1 MTAFLFYTKDSPGE
15 RQMAALATELGH
27 LKVESETIEADSR
40 RGASLAEL
48 YDITNRPAIVLTAG
62 DGTPIERW
70 QQQLPTPTDISYL
83 AHK

>member
-1 MTAFLFYTKDSPGE
+1 
-15 RQMAALATELGH
+15 MATLSAELGR
-27 LKVESETIEADSR
+27 LQVEREMIEADSP
-40 RGASLAEL
+40 RGASLAEM
-48 YDITNRPAIVLTAG
+48 YDITSRPAIVLAAG

>member
-1 MTAFLFYTKDSPGE
+1 
-15 RQMAALATELGH
+15 MATLSTELGR
-27 LKVESETIEADSR
+27 LQVECEMIEADSP
-40 RGASLAEL
+40 RGASLAEM
-48 YDITNRPAIVLTAG
+48 YDITSRPAIVLAAG